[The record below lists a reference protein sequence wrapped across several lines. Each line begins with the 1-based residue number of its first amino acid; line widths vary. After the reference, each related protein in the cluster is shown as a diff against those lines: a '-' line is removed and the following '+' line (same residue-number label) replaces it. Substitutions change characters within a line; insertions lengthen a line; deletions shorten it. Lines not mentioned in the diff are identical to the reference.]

1 MLETLSK
8 IGQKIANVAGLATP
22 IDKVLSEERIYE
34 DTKNYFQKELPY
46 RTWDEGA
53 GIFVQDH
60 SMGFVI
66 EIETM
71 MGCDSFLEKDLASFC
86 SAIGS
91 EGDSIQCLLWA
102 DHRISPKLDIWSR
115 PRDEQSGVHHKLS
128 DHKKQFFQ
136 KGIREGASPPARDFR
151 IFFSYSSQTA
161 TKENLKEKK
170 HKALQFFNRH
180 TRAYDMKPQDLID
193 VVSGLVNYSQ
203 ETELQSRTWNP
214 WLYLANDVC
223 LHGSISLKN
232 NHVQF
237 QQGDQTNHFK
247 SFEVL
252 DYPDEWTIHNNQALI
267 GDFLNQENGIFGDFF
282 IHYGIFFPKQST
294 YETKLKTK
302 EASLKQQLKFKALRT
317 MFSTAQREFEETQF
331 ALNEIK
337 NGQKFVQTRMTVGL
351 FSKKENLSA
360 VEEKLKS
367 NFSKLGLTLGDNNS
381 LHLDEFIRSLP
392 MTWGES
398 KKQKELQWLRAFK
411 LTTTH
416 EVGLMMPLLAEWKGN
431 SQTGMP
437 LLGRRG
443 QFLTWSPF
451 ETDGN
456 FNTVV
461 VGPSGTGKSV
471 FMQEVVINH
480 LGEGGRVF
488 VLDLGRS
495 FEKLCKLL
503 SGQHLAFNRVSNLNL
518 NPFSL
523 IPETQD
529 IDAVEGALS
538 MVTSIICTM
547 AVPSEKIDGDRSNMI
562 SLAVK
567 KAFKRKSRQATVDDV
582 IVSLKEEEYETERMR
597 GNVES
602 LIACLH
608 KYATNGEYRAFFYGK
623 KTLEFKSDFV
633 LIETEELKEMKD
645 LQAVVMQIFS
655 LMISVEVFLGDR
667 EKRSLICIDEAWDL
681 LKSPQMEGF
690 IEGMARRLRKYN
702 GALLVATQDLKDF
715 ENSPGA
721 AAVFQNSNWLVILG
735 KAEPMLPMIRE
746 KGIIKLTTHA
756 EHSLISMRM
765 EHGKYSEAF
774 IFNHGTGFYS
784 LAQLK
789 LDPFSLALYS
799 TTAENFKKIQQ
810 LQEEG
815 VTIEK
820 AIEKVSKQKDLS

>member
-1 MLETLSK
+1 VLETLSK
-8 IGQKIANVAGLATP
+8 IGQKIANVSGLATP
-22 IDKVLSEERIYE
+22 IDKVFSEEKVYE

-46 RTWDEGA
+46 RTWDEVT
-53 GIFVQDH
+53 GIFCQDH

-71 MGCDSFLEKDLASFC
+71 IGCDSFLEKDLASLC
-86 SAIGS
+86 ATIGS

-102 DHRISPKLDIWSR
+102 DHRINPKLDTWSI
-115 PRDEQSGVHHKLS
+115 PRDEQTGIHKNLA
-128 DHKKQFFQ
+128 DHKKLFFQ
-136 KGIREGASPPARDFR
+136 KGIRDKGAPPPRDFR
-151 IFFSYSSQTA
+151 VFFSYSSQTA
-161 TKENLKEKK
+161 TKEKLKEKK
-170 HKALQFFNRH
+170 QRALQFFNRH
-180 TRAYDMKPQDLID
+180 TRAYDMTPQDFID
-193 VVSGLVNYSQ
+193 VVSGIVNYSQ
-203 ETELQSRTWNP
+203 KTELQRRTWNP

-232 NHVQF
+232 DHVQLK
-237 QQGDQTNHFK
+237 QGDQINHFK
-247 SFEVL
+247 SFEVF

-267 GDFLNQENGIFGDFF
+267 GDFLNQENGIFEDFF

-302 EASLKQQLKFKALRT
+302 ETSLRQQLKFKALRS
-317 MFSTAQREFEETQF
+317 MFSTAQKEFEEAQF
-331 ALNEIK
+331 ALNEVK

-360 VEEKLKS
+360 AEEKLKS
-367 NFSKLGLTLGDNNS
+367 NFSKLGFTLGENNS
-381 LHLDEFIRSLP
+381 LHLDEFIRCLP

-398 KKQKELQWLRAFK
+398 KKQTELKWLRAFK

-431 SQTGMP
+431 SHTGMP

-503 SGQHLAFNRVSNLNL
+503 GGQHLAFNRTSNLNL

-529 IDAVEGALS
+529 TDAIEGALS
-538 MVTSIICTM
+538 MATSIICTM
-547 AVPSEKIDGDRSNMI
+547 AVPTEKMDGDRSNMI
-562 SLAVK
+562 SLAVN
-567 KAFKRKSRQATVDDV
+567 KAFKRKSRRATVDDV
-582 IVSLKEEEYETERMR
+582 IAALKEEEYETERMR

-608 KYATNGEYRAFFYGK
+608 KYATDGEYRAFFYGK
-623 KTLEFKSDFV
+623 KTLEFQSDFV

-655 LMISVEVFLGDR
+655 LMISVEVFMGDR

-715 ENSPGA
+715 KNSPGA

-735 KAEPMLPMIRE
+735 KAEPMLPVIRE
-746 KGIIKLTTHA
+746 QGFLKLTNHA
-756 EHSLISMRM
+756 QQSLTSMRM
-765 EHGKYSEAF
+765 EKGKYSEAF
-774 IFNHGTGFYS
+774 IFNHGSGFYS

-789 LDPFSLALYS
+789 LDPFSLALFS

-815 VTIEK
+815 MTIEK
-820 AIEKVSKQKDLS
+820 AIEKVSKQGDLS